1 MLVPGLA
8 GAAAVGSAALGRPW
22 LALAAVVVGLL
33 ALQRVLLTPSRP
45 PTQRTRRAVRGGA
58 AGTARLARGAGSGVA
73 RGGRTVGAGVTRIAR
88 GALRLASAAVAAVA
102 FYLVLTPIGL
112 VSRLLGARLVAT
124 GAWYGRSPHG
134 RTGDRRAFVRTDG
147 GRGSVPMAGRH
158 LSWRIAVAL
167 IAMGAVGATL
177 LPRVVDR
184 GPDESAVPEQLR
196 GGFFNAFDSPA
207 LDDADWKDEAGGEFA
222 AASGGQTYTS
232 YVGNSLRDFE
242 GRYVNVH
249 DRQRRTY
256 QPTAAAGTTPVVVW
270 FFGGSTMFGFS
281 AQRDLH
287 TIPSE
292 VVRLAERD
300 GVAIE
305 AHNFGSPGYV
315 NMQETLLAAQLLASG
330 QRPDLIVFYDGT
342 NDTAVPF
349 QQAFGDIG
357 IPGDPSDIVAYS
369 YRRLLAGQ
377 LTGTAEPPAPLAP
390 VPELGRPPQAEAI
403 IAALVDTYGRGIE
416 LATALGDQYG
426 IPVVHFWQPD
436 LFNKDEL
443 VAGEDVLL
451 DRLGMDQFEYDA
463 IARLSRAILPRLPG
477 AAVDLSDAFDGVEE
491 PLLTDQAHTNELG
504 AHLVAEAMY
513 AHLSGT
519 LEELTADRG

>member
-1 MLVPGLA
+1 MVIPGLA
-8 GAAAVGSAALGRPW
+8 AAAALGSAALGRPW

-33 ALQRVLLTPSRP
+33 ALQRVLLTPTHP
-45 PTQRTRRAVRGGA
+45 PSHRARRAVRGGA
-58 AGTARLARGAGSGVA
+58 AGTARVARGAGSSVA
-73 RGGRTVGAGVTRIAR
+73 RGGRAAGTGVA
-88 GALRLASAAVAAVA
+88 RLARRALGLVSAAVAAVA

-112 VSRLLGARLVAT
+112 VSRLLGARLLTT
-124 GAWYGRSPHG
+124 GAWHGRSPHG
-134 RTGDRRAFVRTDG
+134 RAGDRRAFVRADG
-147 GRGSVPMAGRH
+147 GRGSVPATGRD

-167 IAMGAVGATL
+167 VASGAVAATL
-177 LPRVVDR
+177 LPRVMDR
-184 GPDESAVPEQLR
+184 GPDESAVPQQLR

-207 LDDADWKDEAGGEFA
+207 LADAGWKDDAGGEFA

-232 YVGNSLRDFE
+232 YVGNSLRDYE

-256 QPTAAAGTTPVVVW
+256 RPTATASPPVVVW

-349 QQAFGDIG
+349 QQAFGGIG
-357 IPGDPSDIVAYS
+357 TPGDPSDIVAYS

-390 VPELGRPPQAEAI
+390 VPDLGRPPQAEAI

-416 LATALGDQYG
+416 LATALGDHYG

-463 IARLSRAILPRLPG
+463 IARLSRAILPRLPA

-491 PLLTDQAHTNELG
+491 PLLTDQAHTNEMG

-519 LEELTADRG
+519 LERLAGDRG